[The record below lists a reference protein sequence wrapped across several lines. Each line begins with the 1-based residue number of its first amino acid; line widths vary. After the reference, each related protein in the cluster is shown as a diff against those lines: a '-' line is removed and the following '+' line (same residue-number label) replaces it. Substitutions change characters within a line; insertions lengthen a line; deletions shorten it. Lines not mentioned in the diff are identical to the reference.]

1 MSRIS
6 RYTQQVTPTK
16 KKWQAGVYLRL
27 SREDELTKDKNSYSI
42 ETQRMIINKFLVA
55 HPDIEVVDFYIDD
68 GFSGTNMERP
78 GYKRLKDD
86 FENKKINCII
96 IKDLSRLARNN
107 EEAGKLVFVVFPFY
121 GIRFISVNDKVDS
134 YLDPKSVNNIS
145 IQFKNLMNDEYSRD
159 LSKKVKSARLTRQKR
174 GEFLGSFAP
183 YGYDKDPKDHHKLII
198 DPVAAEIVKLIFKKF
213 LEGETFSSIASYLSI
228 NEVLTPC
235 LYKRSRGMKLYN
247 PNNDKFIMWNGGTVR
262 NILQDE
268 VYTGTLVQGR
278 RKKLSY
284 KAKKFMAVNKEDWL
298 RFENAHEAI
307 ISKEDFEKVQE
318 LLEKKKMPTHNTKTK
333 NIYLGLVFCG
343 ECGHAMALSSKKSY
357 STYQAFYC
365 KFFKKEKA
373 YCNRKRIKVSVLS
386 DIIIIALN
394 QYLRFY
400 VSLENVMKTLNKQ
413 ADTMLTKNQKDE
425 LDKQL
430 MNLREEKKNLYIQF
444 KCEAITRKQ
453 YEEGRAICD
462 SRMLEIENRLK
473 EVDESVSTTKEMEKN
488 LFIELFKKYKK
499 FTKLNREILE
509 TFVKKITVYSSKS
522 LEIEW
527 NFKDDLIEL
536 VNMAQEKGIELVM
549 NEQNTLELPPKGSHR
564 NIS

>member
-42 ETQRMIINKFLVA
+42 ETQRMIINKFLAA

-183 YGYDKDPKDHHKLII
+183 YGYDKEPKDHHKLIV

-278 RKKLSY
+278 RKKISY

-318 LLEKKKMPTHNTKTK
+318 LLEKKKMPTRDTKAK

-373 YCNRKRIKVSVLS
+373 YCSRKRIKVSVLS

-413 ADTMLTKNQKDE
+413 ADKMLTKNQKDE

-453 YEEGRAICD
+453 YEEGRAMCD
-462 SRMLEIENRLK
+462 SRMLQIENRLK

-527 NFKDDLIEL
+527 NFNDDLIEL

>member
-183 YGYDKDPKDHHKLII
+183 YGYDKEPKDHHKLIV

-278 RKKLSY
+278 RKKISY

-453 YEEGRAICD
+453 YEEGRAMCD

>member
-1 MSRIS
+1 MSRVS
-6 RYTQQVTPTK
+6 RYAQVSTNVK

-27 SREDELTKDKNSYSI
+27 SREDELTKDKSSYSI
-42 ETQRMIINKFLVA
+42 ETQRMIINKFLAA

-68 GFSGTNMERP
+68 GFSGTNMNRP
-78 GYKRLKDD
+78 GYKRLKED
-86 FENKKINCII
+86 FENRKINCII

-107 EEAGKLVFVVFPFY
+107 EEAGKLIFVVFPFY

-145 IQFKNLMNDEYSRD
+145 VQFKNLMNDEYSRD

-183 YGYDKDPKDHHKLII
+183 YGYDKDPNDHHRLII
-198 DPVAAEIVKLIFKKF
+198 DPVAAEVVKLIYRKF
-213 LEGETFSSIASYLSI
+213 LAGETFAQIASYLSLHEI
-228 NEVLTPC
+228 LTPC
-235 LYKRSRGMKLYN
+235 MYKRNRGMKLYN
-247 PNNDKFIMWNGGTVR
+247 SANNDFIMWRSSTVR

-268 VYTGTLVQGR
+268 VYTGTLVQDR
-278 RKKLSY
+278 RKKISY
-284 KAKKFMAVNKEDWL
+284 KVNKFMTVDKEDWL
-298 RFENAHEAI
+298 RFENAHAAI

-318 LLEKKKMPTHNTKTK
+318 IIEQRKKPAHNTKTK
-333 NIYLGLVFCG
+333 NIFAGLVFCG
-343 ECGHAMALSSKKSY
+343 ECGHAMGVSAKNAH

-365 KFFKKEKA
+365 KYFKREKA
-373 YCNRKRIKVSVLS
+373 YCSRKRVKISVLS
-386 DIIIIALN
+386 DIIITALN

-400 VSLENVMKTLNKQ
+400 VSLKDLMKNLNKQ
-413 ADTMLTKNQKDE
+413 TDKMLTKNQKDE
-425 LDKQL
+425 LNKQL
-430 MNLREEKKNLYIQF
+430 MDLREEKKNLYIRF
-444 KCEAITRKQ
+444 KYEAITRKQ
-453 YEEGRAICD
+453 YEQERAVCD
-462 SRMLEIENRLK
+462 SRILEIEERLNV
-473 EVDESVSTTKEMEKN
+473 VDERVSSTKEMEKN
-488 LFIELFKKYKK
+488 LFVELFKKHKK

-527 NFKDDLIEL
+527 KFKDDLIEL

-549 NEQNTLELPPKGSHR
+549 DEQNTLELPPKGSHR

>member
-453 YEEGRAICD
+453 YEEGRAMCD

-549 NEQNTLELPPKGSHR
+549 NEQNTLVLPPKGSHR

>member
-6 RYTQQVTPTK
+6 RYTQHVTPTK

-183 YGYDKDPKDHHKLII
+183 YGYDKEPKDHHKLIV

-247 PNNDKFIMWNGGTVR
+247 SNNDKFIMWNGGTVR

-284 KAKKFMAVNKEDWL
+284 KAKKFMVVNKEDWL

-413 ADTMLTKNQKDE
+413 ADKILTKNQKDE
-425 LDKQL
+425 LEKQL

-453 YEEGRAICD
+453 YEEGRAMCD

>member
-42 ETQRMIINKFLVA
+42 ETQRMIINKFLAA

-107 EEAGKLVFVVFPFY
+107 EEAGKLIFVVFPFY

-183 YGYDKDPKDHHKLII
+183 YGYDKDPNDHHRLII
-198 DPVAAEIVKLIFKKF
+198 DPIAAEVVRLIYKKY
-213 LEGETFSSIASYLSI
+213 LEGETFAKIASYLSLQGI
-228 NEVLTPC
+228 LTPC
-235 LYKRSRGMKLYN
+235 MYKRSRGMKLYN
-247 PNNDKFIMWNGGTVR
+247 SNNDKFIMWNGGTIR

-400 VSLENVMKTLNKQ
+400 VSLENVMKTLNKK

-425 LDKQL
+425 LNKQL

-453 YEEGRAICD
+453 YEEGRAMCD

-473 EVDESVSTTKEMEKN
+473 EIDESVSTTKEMEKN

-536 VNMAQEKGIELVM
+536 VNMAQEKGIEVVM

>member
-1 MSRIS
+1 MD
-6 RYTQQVTPTK
+6 
-16 KKWQAGVYLRL
+16 A
-27 SREDELTKDKNSYSI
+27 
-42 ETQRMIINKFLVA
+42 
-55 HPDIEVVDFYIDD
+55 
-68 GFSGTNMERP
+68 
-78 GYKRLKDD
+78 
-86 FENKKINCII
+86 II

>member
-1 MSRIS
+1 
-6 RYTQQVTPTK
+6 
-16 KKWQAGVYLRL
+16 
-27 SREDELTKDKNSYSI
+27 
-42 ETQRMIINKFLVA
+42 
-55 HPDIEVVDFYIDD
+55 
-68 GFSGTNMERP
+68 
-78 GYKRLKDD
+78 
-86 FENKKINCII
+86 
-96 IKDLSRLARNN
+96 
-107 EEAGKLVFVVFPFY
+107 
-121 GIRFISVNDKVDS
+121 
-134 YLDPKSVNNIS
+134 
-145 IQFKNLMNDEYSRD
+145 
-159 LSKKVKSARLTRQKR
+159 
-174 GEFLGSFAP
+174 
-183 YGYDKDPKDHHKLII
+183 
-198 DPVAAEIVKLIFKKF
+198 
-213 LEGETFSSIASYLSI
+213 
-228 NEVLTPC
+228 
-235 LYKRSRGMKLYN
+235 
-247 PNNDKFIMWNGGTVR
+247 
-262 NILQDE
+262 
-268 VYTGTLVQGR
+268 
-278 RKKLSY
+278 
-284 KAKKFMAVNKEDWL
+284 MAVNKEDWL

-318 LLEKKKMPTHNTKTK
+318 LLEKKKMPTRNTKTK

-373 YCNRKRIKVSVLS
+373 YCSRKRIKVSVLS

-400 VSLENVMKTLNKQ
+400 VSLEEIMKTLNKQ
-413 ADTMLTKNQKDE
+413 ADTMLTKNQKNE

-453 YEEGRAICD
+453 YEEGRAMCD